1 MLQSF
6 LCVNGEQRDRRIE
19 RNKHWMSN
27 PKCMAEHRNEV
38 LIVFSLSLLHLYI
51 HVLTLYQSA
60 QCMLLSTLSFLPFKS
75 WQKLYWSNRN
85 MHAPPVPIK
94 LISIICLKLP
104 LNELF
109 SIAIFVTQ
117 LPGKPAAPIISHN
130 KHCYQGS
137 RPYFSHFCQTLSGC
151 SAFWKMNDHYKF
163 RNTFWAMKVKLHQ
176 RNFEYWTK
184 TLRILSLFF
193 I

>member
-38 LIVFSLSLLHLYI
+38 IIVFSLSLAFVYTCI
-51 HVLTLYQSA
+51 DIVPVGTMHVIKHTFIPSFWKLTIVILIKSKHACTSRPNQTDFNN
-60 QCMLLSTLSFLPFKS
+60 LLKAAAEWTF
-75 WQKLYWSNRN
+75 
-85 MHAPPVPIK
+85 
-94 LISIICLKLP
+94 
-104 LNELF
+104 F
-109 SIAIFVTQ
+109 SITIFVTQ

-163 RNTFWAMKVKLHQ
+163 RNTFWAMKVCINVTLNIGQ
-176 RNFEYWTK
+176 RP
-184 TLRILSLFF
+184 
-193 I
+193 